1 MSPKDKAIE
10 LFNKYD
16 ECLNNI
22 AIGSNGIEHHLSERA
37 KWCAYIL
44 AEEIINGNFGD
55 GYDYQFWENV
65 KAEILTL

>member
-37 KWCAYIL
+37 KWCVYIL
-44 AEEIINGNFGD
+44 VEEIINSGFGD
-55 GYDYQFWENV
+55 GYDHQFWLNV
-65 KAEILTL
+65 KREALDL